1 MYSLFNNLEN
11 KVIAELK
18 STSDLLDKM
27 KKIAFENEHFD
38 FSFISISDVQEYI
51 EDYCDNLKLLQDSE
65 VDKFLDSQD
74 IKVEKNEPLNSLYC
88 STGTN
93 IYKLEVT
100 DIDINNVIFFTIKFK
115 NGAQKKSSITQSRLD
130 TISNYNSICGGYIF
144 KTKKEATNHALTRL
158 KFKEDALYNTLY
170 KQLEIITKQR
180 ENIIREDQTI

>member
-51 EDYCDNLKLLQDSE
+51 EDYCDNLKLLQDNE

-74 IKVEKNEPLNSLYC
+74 IEVEKNEPLNSLYC

-130 TISNYNSICGGYIF
+130 TGENYNSTCGGYIF
-144 KTKKEATNHALTRL
+144 KTEKEAINHALAHL
-158 KFKEDALYNTLY
+158 QFKEDTLH
-170 KQLEIITKQR
+170 KRLEREMKIINKQR
-180 ENIIREDQTI
+180 ENIIREDQTT